1 MRIRKNRTSS
11 RVTPEF
17 CLAHGIIPFEKK
29 QNFSQSKAATESISL
44 LEDHCSELE
53 KPEFDASEIHEDFN
67 RIDGSLDDDKRAS
80 VKLKEGNARLGEC
93 KNHGLSLES
102 PHSNGSESDAGRRRA
117 IDSNHPETTIA
128 KQRSRVKPPRSSLTD
143 KVKSNASSK
152 PTEIRSQR
160 SELPKEEVLEESG
173 ISHGPLPKLT
183 IMSVAS
189 TAVDGSTSGTGSRKR
204 RRSKI
209 IEPDSNGKNGNAKSR
224 FEGEGCGHDYKPAAP
239 AAGMGME
246 VSSRK
251 KERKLAVEV
260 EETEADRSPGKS
272 PEAGMGMEVSSRK
285 KERKVAV
292 EEEETEADR
301 SPGKS
306 PEAPSF
312 PAGWSYRGLAQIAE
326 QDKPPQGKQCS
337 RTDGRSWRCPLK
349 VQEGF
354 TLCEHHLSKFRLKKV
369 SKENRKQKL
378 LHWRRQRWQ
387 EEQQVL
393 PLERDEE
400 EHQDEQE
407 TPTSSAPDESRIAE
421 SVQSSGSS
429 ERNVPKR
436 LRRRHKTVKL
446 SVL

>member
-17 CLAHGIIPFEKK
+17 CLALGIIPFEKK
-29 QNFSQSKAATESISL
+29 QNFSQSKAPTESISL

-67 RIDGSLDDDKRAS
+67 RIDGSLDDDKRVS
-80 VKLKEGNARLGEC
+80 VKLKDTIEGNARLGEC
-93 KNHGLSLES
+93 KKHGFSLET

-117 IDSNHPETTIA
+117 IDSDHPETTMA

-152 PTEIRSQR
+152 PTENRSQR
-160 SELPKEEVLEESG
+160 SELPKEEEVLEESG

-189 TAVDGSTSGTGSRKR
+189 TAVHGSTSGTGSRKR

-209 IEPDSNGKNGNAKSR
+209 IEPDSNVTYVGKNGNAKSR

-239 AAGMGME
+239 GAGMGME

-251 KERKLAVEV
+251 KERKL
-260 EETEADRSPGKS
+260 
-272 PEAGMGMEVSSRK
+272 
-285 KERKVAV
+285 AV

-369 SKENRKQKL
+369 NKENRKQKL
-378 LHWRRQRWQ
+378 LHWRRQRCQ

-393 PLERDEE
+393 PLEGDEE
-400 EHQDEQE
+400 QHQHQHEPE
-407 TPTSSAPDESRIAE
+407 TPTSSAPGESRIAE
-421 SVQSSGSS
+421 SVQTSGSS
-429 ERNVPKR
+429 ERNVQKR
-436 LRRRHKTVKL
+436 FRKRHKTVKL